1 MDIYELSIDD
11 LDKSKLFFP
20 ILGQEELLLELAEN
34 KITNG
39 ISVKNSWD
47 DFVFLKKEPQIDAD
61 FYDIQD
67 SGLSF

>member
-1 MDIYELSIDD
+1 MLKFHTMDIYELSIDD

-47 DFVFLKKEPQIDAD
+47 DFVF
-61 FYDIQD
+61 
-67 SGLSF
+67 